1 MKSLLISYE
10 VKGEKIRYLLE
21 WLHEKKVKVYDVKP
35 IENGIILTI
44 ESKDCKKL
52 FAISSNMCYN
62 MKKLKYKG
70 RFAFLKLLFE
80 NIGLAIG
87 GALFVIAVFLFDGVI
102 TGTDYKGDYAYFR
115 NEIDGAL
122 NSYKFLG
129 RTFYYGNDNEEVAKK
144 ILSSSE
150 DIAFA
155 SVKRKGH
162 KIVIEVYK
170 AKDEP
175 VPINVKKSEIKS
187 PVKGVVRQLVVLSGT
202 ALIKVGDEVEEG
214 QTLIDGSYTHN
225 EKTGVTYA
233 LGEAEIIT
241 EKTYEYKG
249 IGEDEAVKSRAV
261 LLAKQEISG
270 EIVSYSAE
278 ITETESGKICLV
290 RIKYSVW
297 TN

>member
-10 VKGEKIRYLLE
+10 VKGEKIRYLLD
-21 WLHEKKVKVYDVKP
+21 WLHEKKVKVYELKP

-62 MKKLKYKG
+62 IRKLKYRG
-70 RFAFLKLLFE
+70 RFALVKLLFE
-80 NIGLAIG
+80 NIGLSIG

-102 TGTDYKGDYAYFR
+102 TGTEYKGDYAYFR
-115 NEIDGAL
+115 SEIDGAL
-122 NSYKFLG
+122 SSYKFLG
-129 RTFYYGNDNEEVAKK
+129 QTFYYGNDNEEVAKK

-155 SVKRKGH
+155 SVKKKGH

-175 VPINVKKSEIKS
+175 VPLDVKKSEIKS
-187 PVKGVVRQLVVLSGT
+187 PVKGVVRRIVVLSGT
-202 ALIKVGDEVEEG
+202 ALVKVGDEVNEG
-214 QTLIDGSYTHN
+214 QTIIDATYLHN
-225 EKTGVTYA
+225 EKSGVTYA
-233 LGEAEIIT
+233 LGEAEIIA
-241 EKTYEYKG
+241 EKVYEYRG
-249 IGEDEAVKSRAV
+249 VGEDEAVKSRAV

-278 ITETESGKICLV
+278 VTETESGKICFV